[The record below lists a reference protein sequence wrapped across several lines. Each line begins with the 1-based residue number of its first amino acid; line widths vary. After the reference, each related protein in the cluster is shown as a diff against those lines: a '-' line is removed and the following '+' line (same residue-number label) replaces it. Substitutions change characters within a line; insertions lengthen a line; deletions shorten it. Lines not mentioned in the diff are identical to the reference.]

1 MAHEIETAADGR
13 AAFFAARKSAWHAL
27 GTTTVEAQTAEAAL
41 ELAYL
46 SGWNVHKAPLTATS
60 TDSDG
65 NKLHLPVNGK
75 YATVRTNPFNGQR
88 EPLGVVGKVYQPIQ
102 NEEHTE
108 LLNQLVDQSGAH
120 FETAGSLR
128 GGREVF
134 VTMKLPEHMLVGD
147 VDRVDLY
154 IAAMNSHDGS
164 APFRFVVTPIRVV
177 CANTQRAAL
186 NKAVS
191 TFSIRH
197 TRSAKSNIEAAR
209 QALSLAFKFQDQF
222 QLAAEQM
229 IQQTMAEDHFRNYID
244 KLFPAPAKDAT
255 TRVHDTYRE
264 KRNTLDFLFTEANTN
279 APIRGTR
286 WAGYQAVTEYID
298 HYAPTQRNQWADNE
312 NTARAL
318 SSLGKNSV
326 NLKHQAFA
334 LANA

>member
-1 MAHEIETAADGR
+1 MAHEIEVAQDGR
-13 AAFFAARKSAWHAL
+13 AAFFAARQSAWHSL
-27 GTTTVEAQTAEAAL
+27 GTTTVEAQTAELAL
-41 ELAYL
+41 ELAHL

-60 TDSDG
+60 TDNDG
-65 NKLHLPVNGK
+65 TELHLPVTDK
-75 YATVRTNPFNGQR
+75 YATVRTNPFTGQR

-102 NEEHTE
+102 NEEHTDM
-108 LLNQLVDQSGAH
+108 LNQLIDQSGAH

-134 VTMKLPEHMLVGD
+134 VTMKLPEHMLIGNA
-147 VDRVDLY
+147 DRVDLY
-154 IAAMNSHDGS
+154 IAAMNSHDGT

-177 CANTQRAAL
+177 CANTQRAAM
-186 NKAVS
+186 NNAVS

-209 QALSLAFKFQDQF
+209 QALNLAFKFQNEF
-222 QLAAEQM
+222 ELAAEQM
-229 IQQTMAEDHFRNYID
+229 IQQTMAEDHFRKYID
-244 KLFPAPAKDAT
+244 KLFPAPSKDAT
-255 TRVHDTYRE
+255 TRVQDTYRQ
-264 KRNTLDFLFTEANTN
+264 KRTTLDFLFTEASTN
-279 APIRGTR
+279 DTIRGTR

-298 HYAPTQRNQWADNE
+298 HYAPAQRNQWAGNE

-326 NLKHQAFA
+326 NLKHHAFE